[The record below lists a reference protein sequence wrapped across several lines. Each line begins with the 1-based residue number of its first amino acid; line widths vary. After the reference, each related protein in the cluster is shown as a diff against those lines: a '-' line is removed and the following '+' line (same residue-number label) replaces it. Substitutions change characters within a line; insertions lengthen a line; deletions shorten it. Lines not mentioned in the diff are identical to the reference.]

1 MPDSV
6 RGPYTEQFHP
16 PYRTGIVA
24 QIESVPPYRVRVQF
38 PDQANVLSWWL
49 PVQVM
54 KTMND
59 KDFWQPDIGEQ
70 VSVVMDEWDENGI
83 VTGGVPSTVDSA
95 PSGLTPADRYTQ
107 FSDGTII
114 HYNTSTHQLQVT
126 LGAGGQMALTQPS
139 GGSIELDS
147 SGNVE
152 IQAASSISLTNG
164 GAAADALALVS
175 KLVTAFNAH
184 THSDPQGGVTGAPT
198 TPWTASTVESVLT
211 RVSN

>member
-59 KDFWQPDIGEQ
+59 KDFWQPDLGEQ

-114 HYNTSTHQLQVT
+114 HYNTSTHELQVT
-126 LGAGGQMALTQPS
+126 LGAGGQMTLSQPS

-184 THSDPQGGVTGAPT
+184 THSDPQGGVTGSPT

-211 RVSN
+211 KISN

>member
-38 PDQANVLSWWL
+38 PDQANVLSFWL

-95 PSGLTPADRYTQ
+95 TSRTHAGRSLHAILRWNDHPLQHEYAPAPGNTRGRWA
-107 FSDGTII
+107 DGSEPTIRRK
-114 HYNTSTHQLQVT
+114 N
-126 LGAGGQMALTQPS
+126 
-139 GGSIELDS
+139 
-147 SGNVE
+147 
-152 IQAASSISLTNG
+152 
-164 GAAADALALVS
+164 
-175 KLVTAFNAH
+175 
-184 THSDPQGGVTGAPT
+184 
-198 TPWTASTVESVLT
+198 
-211 RVSN
+211 

>member
-49 PVQVM
+49 PVQVP
-54 KTMND
+54 KTQND
-59 KDFWQPDIGEQ
+59 KFFWQPDIGEQ

-83 VTGGVPSTVDSA
+83 VTGSVPSQVDSA
-95 PSGLTPADRYTQ
+95 PSGLTPSDFYIQ
-107 FSDGTII
+107 FADGTII
-114 HYNTSTHQLQVT
+114 HYNTSSHQLQVS
-126 LGAGGQMALTQPS
+126 LGAGGQMTLSQPS

-152 IQAASSISLTNG
+152 IQAANSISLTNG
-164 GAAADALALVS
+164 GAATDALALVS

-184 THSDPQGGVTGAPT
+184 THGGGPGPDA
-198 TPWTASTVESVLT
+198 PWTVGTIESSIIK
-211 RVSN
+211 VSN

>member
-59 KDFWQPDIGEQ
+59 KDFWQPDLGEQ

-83 VTGGVPSTVDSA
+83 VTGSVPSQVDSA
-95 PSGLTPADRYTQ
+95 PSGLTPSDFYIQ
-107 FSDGTII
+107 FADGTII
-114 HYNTSTHQLQVT
+114 QYNRVTSTLKVSICPAGTATIQTADNLSSVT
-126 LGAGGQMALTQPS
+126 VGDDSVTV
-139 GGSIELDS
+139 DS
-147 SGNVE
+147 SDVGLTAE
-152 IQAASSISLTNG
+152 IGEIDLTGEVYTDQNLHVG
-164 GAAADALALVS
+164 SGATGTFS
-175 KLVTAFNAH
+175 TSTGQTVTVQ
-184 THSDPQGGVTGAPT
+184 DGIIIDI
-198 TPWTASTVESVLT
+198 E
-211 RVSN
+211 

>member
-38 PDQANVLSWWL
+38 PDQGNVLSWWL

-59 KDFWQPDIGEQ
+59 KDFWQPDLGEQ

-126 LGAGGQMALTQPS
+126 LGAGGQLTLTQPS
-139 GGSIELDS
+139 GGSIELDP

-184 THSDPQGGVTGAPT
+184 THPSNGAPPSV
-198 TPWTASTVESVLT
+198 PWTAIMIESSIVKA
-211 RVSN
+211 SN